1 MVVNMKRAKRN
12 HHQSITHQ
20 LVLIFCAV
28 VIAIVSPADVHS
40 KQSDHPTPDEVGSV
54 SWSRDYHG
62 ALEKS
67 EKTGRPIFLLFQE
80 VPGCIGCKTFGRTVL
95 SDPQL
100 VEVIETDFI
109 PVLVFNNRSHGIDA
123 ELLKK
128 FKEPSWNYQVI
139 RFIDSSENDIIPRK
153 DGVWDRTGVAS
164 RMISVLET
172 LDRSVPRYL
181 RTITI
186 DTSTNQ

>member
-1 MVVNMKRAKRN
+1 MVVSMKHAKRN
-12 HHQSITHQ
+12 HLQRLTHQ
-20 LVLIFCAV
+20 LVFIFCAV
-28 VIAIVSPADVHS
+28 VIAFECAATVHQ

-54 SWSRDYHG
+54 SWSRDYYD

-100 VEVIETDFI
+100 VKVIETDFI
-109 PVLVFNNRSHGIDA
+109 PVLVFNNRSHGTDA

-128 FKEPSWNYQVI
+128 FNEPSWNYQVI

-172 LDRSVPRYL
+172 LERPVPRYL
-181 RTITI
+181 KTITV
-186 DTSTNQ
+186 DTSANE